1 MVDRHDDGHGPE
13 QLAGGDGPRL
23 NWTAVAVVVVL
34 IAAAVVLARS
44 AHHEKTAAADRH
56 QHAVPPAP
64 APTSPVIKV
73 GTIFLAH
80 MLQCTRTDHRHQL
93 SVAVGVTNLGSHS
106 LTLLNATGITSDAVL
121 VQPLGVR
128 IGTDGCAS
136 STLEHP
142 VRIGPGRDA
151 VLTLAFRVGAS
162 CPRHALVSA
171 RVSFDGGSAGVVHAD
186 SSQLENLDR
195 LDFVQC
201 AARA

>member
-1 MVDRHDDGHGPE
+1 MVDRYDDHEPE

-34 IAAAVVLARS
+34 IAAAVLLARS
-44 AHHEKTAAADRH
+44 ASHESRSATDRH
-56 QHAVPPAP
+56 KRSIPPAP
-64 APTSPVIKV
+64 APSTPVIKA

-93 SVAVGVTNLGSHS
+93 SVAVGVTNLGSRA
-106 LTLLNATGITSDAVL
+106 LTLINAAGITSDAVL

-128 IGTDGCAS
+128 IGTDGCAAS
-136 STLEHP
+136 ALQHP

-151 VLTLAFRVGAS
+151 VVTLAFRVGSA

-195 LDFVQC
+195 LKFVQC
-201 AARA
+201 AATA